1 MEWVDMEVRGK
12 ESAMNMRENC
22 GFTLI
27 ELLIAIALGLV
38 ILAGLYQTFRTQQDT
53 YIVQDQVAAMQQN
66 LRGAMYLIT
75 RDLQM
80 AGWYSNF
87 DRNKH
92 NIDWDDQDGDN
103 NPVTNPEN
111 GRPLLFSVDN
121 NATAGDGI
129 NDGTDML
136 VIVKGGDEHRLLT
149 ATESAGGTS
158 ISLSSY
164 DLDGDG
170 QADLNTGSKK
180 YGLLVKSDLRSA
192 DFFVVDST
200 SGTITNPWNLNES
213 YLSGD
218 TVFRSD
224 IIVYKVNNDATTG
237 RPMLYRRNLGNDN
250 GYQPVAENIENLQ
263 VRYQLN
269 SGSWV
274 DALSA
279 ANQAQVRA
287 VEVFLVGRTAL
298 PQRGFI
304 DRESYNFANNPNP
317 NPGGPYRRKVLSTIV
332 KTRNVG
338 L

>member
-1 MEWVDMEVRGK
+1 MGIGIEESGMEERG
-12 ESAMNMRENC
+12 NG

-27 ELLIAIALGLV
+27 ELLIAIGLGMI
-38 ILAGLYQTFRTQQDT
+38 ILAGLYQTFRTQHDT

-87 DRNKH
+87 DRNSH
-92 NIDWDDQDGDN
+92 TMDWDDQDGDN
-103 NPVTNPEN
+103 NPATNGES

-121 NATAGDGI
+121 NTGAGDGI

-136 VIVKGGDEHRLLT
+136 VIVKGGNEHRLLT
-149 ATESAGGTS
+149 ATESGAGTS
-158 ISLSSY
+158 ITLNTPY

-170 QADLNTGSKK
+170 QADLNTGSRK

-192 DFFVVDST
+192 DFFVVDSP
-200 SGTITNPWNLNES
+200 SGSITNPWSLTET

-218 TVFRSD
+218 MVFRSD
-224 IIVYKVNNDATTG
+224 VIVYKVNNDATTG
-237 RPMLYRRNLGNDN
+237 RPMLYRRNLGSDN

-269 SGSWV
+269 NGTWV
-274 DALSA
+274 NALSVA
-279 ANQAQVRA
+279 SQPQVRA
-287 VEVFLVGRTAL
+287 VEVFLVGRTAMR
-298 PQRGFI
+298 QRGFI
-304 DRESYNFANNPNP
+304 DTETYNFANNPNP
-317 NPGGPYRRKVLSTIV
+317 NPGGPYRRKVLNTIV